1 MPVVVWRR
9 QKESARNDTGI
20 RIFLVGGNE
29 PGGWK
34 ISFEKYFLS
43 QLGVKGKG

>member
-9 QKESARNDTGI
+9 QKESTRNDTGI
-20 RIFLVGGNE
+20 WIFLVGGNE